1 MHVLHAI
8 TLVNS
13 NMSKGYVDI
22 RLLTEKKGFD
32 LFSVLSLF
40 SFIIYRCNCTNRY
53 TLNHL
58 ITSNSLCQKERKLFL
73 SVKIMY
79 IKAITC
85 AILNHPSKYCC
96 EFSESKPIHFYM
108 YVN

>member
-8 TLVNS
+8 TLINS
-13 NMSKGYVDI
+13 NMSKGYVVHIPHQTSD
-22 RLLTEKKGFD
+22 
-32 LFSVLSLF
+32 VLSLF